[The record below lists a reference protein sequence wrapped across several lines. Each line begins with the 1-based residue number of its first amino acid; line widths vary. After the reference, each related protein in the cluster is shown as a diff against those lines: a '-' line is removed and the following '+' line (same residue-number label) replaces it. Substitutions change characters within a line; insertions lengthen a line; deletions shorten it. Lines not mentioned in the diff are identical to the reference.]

1 MLFSHKRTLKV
12 YVSCFSSC
20 NLYFVILII
29 AAAIPEFT
37 TKEIASIAISIK
49 RIEDSYLPF
58 KILYYL
64 PQNGILFP

>member
-1 MLFSHKRTLKV
+1 MF
-12 YVSCFSSC
+12 FSC

-29 AAAIPEFT
+29 AAAVPEFT

-58 KILYYL
+58 KVLYYL

>member
-1 MLFSHKRTLKV
+1 MF
-12 YVSCFSSC
+12 FSC

-29 AAAIPEFT
+29 AAAILEFT